1 MIGRAAPFSVQHLN
15 QRWTKEQFNFV
26 AGVQT
31 TGNGVEGCCE
41 VETSAILTLAMK
53 KSVFLEY
60 YRLRGTH
67 DQKRLKIGWIWFAIE
82 L

>member
-1 MIGRAAPFSVQHLN
+1 M
-15 QRWTKEQFNFV
+15 
-26 AGVQT
+26 QT

-41 VETSAILTLAMK
+41 VETSAILDLAME